1 MVVIILECPMD
12 VRTLALQR
20 LDIIPIARQRL
31 TPMLAAAQAV
41 AAVPSSIQTRL
52 PMSSVVH

>member
-1 MVVIILECPMD
+1 MD